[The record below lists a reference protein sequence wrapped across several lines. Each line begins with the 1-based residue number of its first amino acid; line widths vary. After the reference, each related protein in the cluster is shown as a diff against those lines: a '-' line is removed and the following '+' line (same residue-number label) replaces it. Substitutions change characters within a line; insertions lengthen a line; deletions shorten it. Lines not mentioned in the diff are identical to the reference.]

1 VTAASD
7 VIPRAEV
14 SAAMRRSAAFV
25 ESAGDEIAIARARAL
40 VGAQPASS
48 VVDLLLDVG
57 PETSVGRLL
66 WTLGILD
73 DLRCASATPVER
85 ACDGLA
91 ASQQSDGSWS
101 DGASAAEDER
111 IFATGMIAGYL
122 AKTPFVRQSTLD
134 AAADYLAARWS
145 PDRVKGSAW
154 GANAAYSHCFA
165 LVRHEQ
171 ADAILQ
177 WCGRELERGFLTG
190 VYDAVRTARVFAL
203 CKAHALPGSRLA
215 GAELVA
221 RILDEQMDD
230 GGYASPGDP
239 SRRARVSHT
248 LDALAALEHLA

>member
-1 VTAASD
+1 MTRALDAQ
-7 VIPRAEV
+7 PRAEV
-14 SAAMRRSAAFV
+14 SAAMQRAAAFV
-25 ESAGDEIAIARARAL
+25 ESAGDEVAIGRAL
-40 VGAQPASS
+40 ALIGTQPAS
-48 VVDLLLDVG
+48 VVVELLRDLG
-57 PETSVGRLL
+57 SEPSVGWLL
-66 WTLGILD
+66 RMLGILA
-73 DLRCASATPVER
+73 DLRCTNAAPIER
-85 ACDGLA
+85 ACACLA

-101 DGASAAEDER
+101 DPESTADDER

-122 AKTPFVRQSTLD
+122 AKTPVVRQSTL
-134 AAADYLAARWS
+134 ASAADYLAARWS

-154 GANAAYSHCFA
+154 EANVAYFHCFA

-177 WCGRELERGFLTG
+177 WCGRELERAFLTG

-215 GAELVA
+215 VAELVA

-230 GGYASPGDP
+230 GGYVSPSGS
-239 SRRARVSHT
+239 SRCARVSHT

>member
-1 VTAASD
+1 VTGAPDAK
-7 VIPRAEV
+7 PRAEV
-14 SAAMRRSAAFV
+14 SAAMQRAAAFV
-25 ESAGDEIAIARARAL
+25 ESAGDEVAIGRARVL
-40 VGAQPASS
+40 IGAQPASAVVELLRDLGFEPS
-48 VVDLLLDVG
+48 VD
-57 PETSVGRLL
+57 RLL
-66 WTLGILD
+66 RLLGILD
-73 DLRCASATPVER
+73 DLRCTNAAPVER
-85 ACDGLA
+85 ACDSLA

-101 DGASAAEDER
+101 DRSSAAEDER

-122 AKTPFVRQSTLD
+122 AKTPFVRQSTL
-134 AAADYLAARWS
+134 ALAADYLAVRWN

-154 GANAAYSHCFA
+154 GANAAYLHCFA

-177 WCGRELERGFLTG
+177 WCGRELERGFRTG
-190 VYDAVRTARVFAL
+190 LYDAVRTARVFAL

-215 GAELVA
+215 AAELIA

-230 GGYASPGDP
+230 GGYASQGDF